1 VLPTRLDAFQS
12 DERSRIG
19 DPSGTGIRVKQTAGP
34 VEETWSGSPHTFM
47 QLYGQIHGAIP
58 FAVVLMA
65 AVFCAISFAWD
76 SDRRETRAMSVIFA
90 CAGLWAL
97 LDLFSQL
104 ESDPSRAI
112 RWLELM
118 HLPPLLLGPATL
130 SLLARM
136 LPRARPELR
145 SWIRLSVSWACGL
158 GVASLVWPGSIPG
171 VTVAPWGDWIPV
183 RGRAST
189 ILIVLGVV
197 PPLVAAGRAA
207 VEARKAVVT
216 GGRSRLRALVMV
228 VALTVVTS
236 ISTDLVLPAVGVAV
250 PRLGALSLVLAAGAM
265 WLHVLYERDELFHT
279 PYGMARAV
287 LAELRDGVALI
298 RIDGTVL
305 SANTRLA
312 ELVGSRSQDLV
323 GLRLDRIAKVRDEDV
338 RRGVQDLESI
348 LHRAD
353 GESLPVA
360 LSSSPARDRR
370 GSVIGAVVVFRDLR
384 ELDRLRR
391 RILTSGR
398 MAAVGELAAGIAHE
412 VNNPVAFMRSD
423 LNLLAQRLEE
433 LESALG
439 KRPGRAGS
447 PAILVRGP
455 ARVERALGRLGR
467 IAEVVAD
474 VRDFA
479 HVGVAGEEGSDPLVL
494 LEGALRLA
502 RLECADG
509 IEIRVRAEPMTER
522 VAPGQDLKQILLT
535 LLRLL
540 VTGSA
545 AGGRIEVELSRQA
558 DGLRLDLQ
566 TDRLAEPAANLLER
580 FERARAGARAERQ
593 GDLGVAIAFELIDQM
608 GGGIEVHE
616 SEQGALGLTLR
627 LPFAKES
634 AA

>member
-1 VLPTRLDAFQS
+1 MQ
-12 DERSRIG
+12 
-19 DPSGTGIRVKQTAGP
+19 
-34 VEETWSGSPHTFM
+34 PHA
-47 QLYGQIHGAIP
+47 QLYGAIP
-58 FAVVLMA
+58 FAVVLIA

-104 ESDPSRAI
+104 ESDPARAI

-145 SWIRLSVSWACGL
+145 FWIRLSVVWACSLGL
-158 GVASLVWPGSIPG
+158 ASLAWSGSIVA
-171 VTVAPWGDWIPV
+171 VTVAPWGDWIPT
-183 RGRAST
+183 RGVASNVFV
-189 ILIVLGVV
+189 LLGVV
-197 PPLVAAGRAA
+197 PPLAAAGRAA
-207 VEARKAVVT
+207 LEARKARVT

-236 ISTDLVLPAVGVAV
+236 ISTDLLLPAVGVAV
-250 PRLGALSLVLAAGAM
+250 PRLGALALVLAAGAM
-265 WLHVLYERDELFHT
+265 WLHVLHERDELFHT

-298 RIDGTVL
+298 RTDGTVL
-305 SANTRLA
+305 SANMRLA
-312 ELVGSRSQDLV
+312 ELSGRRSQDLV
-323 GLRLDRIAKVRDEDV
+323 GLRLDQIVQVRDEDV
-338 RRGVQDLESI
+338 RRGVRDLESS
-348 LHRAD
+348 LYREHGA
-353 GESLPVA
+353 SLPVA
-360 LSSSPARDRR
+360 VSSSPARDRR

-384 ELDRLRR
+384 DLDRLRR

-412 VNNPVAFMRSD
+412 VNNPVAFMRAD
-423 LNLLAQRLEE
+423 LNLLARRLEE
-433 LESALG
+433 LEATLG
-439 KRPGRAGS
+439 KKPGQGRS
-447 PAILVRGP
+447 LAILDRGP
-455 ARVERALGRLGR
+455 ARVERALGRLDR

-479 HVGVAGEEGSDPLVL
+479 HVGVAGDEGSDPLAL

-502 RLECADG
+502 RLECGDDV
-509 IEIRVRAEPMTER
+509 EIRVRAEPTTER
-522 VAPGQDLKQILLT
+522 VALGQDLKQVLLT
-535 LLRLL
+535 LLREL

-545 AGGRIEVELSRQA
+545 PGSVIDVELVRQS
-558 DGLRLDLQ
+558 DGLRLQLRSE
-566 TDRLAEPAANLLER
+566 RLAEPAASLLGR
-580 FERARAGARAERQ
+580 FERARAGARTELH

-616 SEQGALGLTLR
+616 SERGGVRLGLR
-627 LPFAKES
+627 LPFAKECVT
-634 AA
+634 

>member
-1 VLPTRLDAFQS
+1 
-12 DERSRIG
+12 
-19 DPSGTGIRVKQTAGP
+19 
-34 VEETWSGSPHTFM
+34 M
-47 QLYGQIHGAIP
+47 QLHGQLYGAIP

-76 SDRRETRAMSVIFA
+76 SDRRETRAMSAIFA

-104 ESDPSRAI
+104 ESDPGRAI

-136 LPRARPELR
+136 VPRARPELR
-145 SWIRLSVSWACGL
+145 SWIRLSVVWACGL
-158 GVASLVWPGSIPG
+158 GLASLAWPDSIPG
-171 VTVAPWGDWIPV
+171 ATVAPWGDWIPTH
-183 RGRAST
+183 GLPSMIF
-189 ILIVLGVV
+189 ILLGIV

-207 VEARKAVVT
+207 IEARKTRVT

-228 VALTVVTS
+228 VVLTVMASV
-236 ISTDLVLPAVGVAV
+236 STDLLLPAVGVAI
-250 PRLGALSLVLAAGAM
+250 PRLGALTLVLAAGAM
-265 WLHVLYERDELFHT
+265 WLHVLHERGELFHT

-298 RIDGTVL
+298 RTDGTVL

-312 ELVGSRSQDLV
+312 ELAGKRSQDLV
-323 GLRLDRIAKVRDEDV
+323 GLRLDQIAQVRDEDV
-338 RRGVQDLESI
+338 CRGVQDLEST
-348 LHRAD
+348 LHREH

-384 ELDRLRR
+384 DLDRLRR

-412 VNNPVAFMRSD
+412 VNNPVAFMRAD
-423 LNLLAQRLEE
+423 LNLLARRLEE
-433 LESALG
+433 LETVLG
-439 KRPGRAGS
+439 KEPGPGQS
-447 PAILVRGP
+447 LEILARGP
-455 ARVERALGRLGR
+455 ARVERALGRLDR

-479 HVGVAGEEGSDPLVL
+479 HVGVADDEGSDPLAL

-502 RLECADG
+502 RLECGDEV
-509 IEIRVRAEPMTER
+509 EIRLRAEPMTER
-522 VAPGQDLKQILLT
+522 VAQGQDLKQVLLT
-535 LLRLL
+535 LLREL
-540 VTGSA
+540 VMASA
-545 AGGRIEVELSRQA
+545 PGGVIEVELARQV
-558 DGLRLDLQ
+558 DGVGLQLRSE
-566 TDRLAEPAANLLER
+566 RLAEPAASLLGR
-580 FERARAGARAERQ
+580 FERARAGAPAELH
-593 GDLGVAIAFELIDQM
+593 GDLKVAIAFELIDRM
-608 GGGIEVHE
+608 AGGIEVHE
-616 SEQGALGLTLR
+616 SEQGGVGLGLR
-627 LPFAKES
+627 LPFAKDGVT
-634 AA
+634 